1 MDRPV
6 KIGCILRSAF
16 FDGLL
21 VEIDLPVVF
30 FRDKSHG
37 DLRGDAVD
45 HQQEAGCI
53 PAGVRA

>member
-1 MDRPV
+1 M
-6 KIGCILRSAF
+6 KIGCILRPAF

-45 HQQEAGCI
+45 HQQEAGRI
-53 PAGVRA
+53 PGGVRA